1 MNHPSLSQNPVV
13 AGGRVAAAVAG
24 SVTRI
29 SRGAHV
35 SARAQLVAAGAVAL
49 VLELAR
55 AHAGTADVVGACVDA
70 LVALSGAG
78 GVVDTGVLRAPGAP
92 VAAAG
97 ALTMRAGS
105 PRVRCAALDLIWALA
120 VALPPGRDVDGN
132 AGLLARALVSAV
144 AAVRAGDGRG
154 GDDENDVAALGC
166 LSVRAAAHAPARA
179 IGNRIE
185 IGRI

>member
-1 MNHPSLSQNPVV
+1 MRGNDSLSSCNRL
-13 AGGRVAAAVAG
+13 A
-24 SVTRI
+24 
-29 SRGAHV
+29 SR
-35 SARAQLVAAGAVAL
+35 SRPRLVY
-49 VLELAR
+49 
-55 AHAGTADVVGACVDA
+55 
-70 LVALSGAG
+70 
-78 GVVDTGVLRAPGAP
+78 P
-92 VAAAG
+92 
-97 ALTMRAGS
+97 
-105 PRVRCAALDLIWALA
+105 

-166 LSVRAAAHAPARA
+166 LAVRAAAHAPARA